1 MGPVGSGLLPTWSIS
16 SGPCTVST
24 DGSCFSTPGYP
35 EVYSG
40 PEANCTVDVDD
51 GGVSQPF
58 AALFSIAGNL
68 VGAVNDI
75 QVAEMIASI
84 PGIGRRLVVG
94 GDHDGPQSPIEFC
107 LVPAFTCADRASP
120 SQCTGFQCETVLRGE
135 ALHREA
141 ERIEGL
147 ACDDGDPLTKDD
159 TCRGGESGRE
169 CASASPPPPPPP
181 TV

>member
-1 MGPVGSGLLPTWSIS
+1 MGPVGSGPLPTWSIS

-40 PEANCTVDVDD
+40 PEANCTLDVDD
-51 GGVSQPF
+51 GGVSQPV
-58 AALFSIAGNL
+58 ALLLSLAGNL
-68 VGAVNDI
+68 AGAMNDQI
-75 QVAEMIASI
+75 RVAEMIAMFRAH
-84 PGIGRRLVVG
+84 PPVVG
-94 GDHDGPQSPIEFC
+94 GDNGERPMEIC

-120 SQCTGFQCETVLRGE
+120 SQCTGFQCETVLHGE